1 MGSRV
6 LSFERIRKVIV
17 IGLDGLD
24 PKIVE
29 TLIAAGELPALAKLS
44 AQGGYTRLA
53 TTYPPQTPVAW
64 STFATGV
71 NPGGHG
77 IFDFIRRRPET
88 YLPDLALN
96 QYEQK
101 NAFSPPKAVNLR
113 RGDPVWSRLSRAG
126 IGSTIVRHPCTYPP
140 DEFQG
145 TMLSGMG
152 TPDLR
157 GGLGTSTFYTQT
169 RDVRPRESENV
180 VTLEFDDHDV
190 AATNVLGPRKPRT
203 HESMLFPI
211 KVHVNRAA
219 RTATIRCEG
228 SPRELTVAQGAW
240 SEWLRVKFKAGLL
253 QSIWGIVRFRLIAVD
268 PVVELYASPVNF
280 DPDAP
285 LFPIGFPAAYP
296 KELAEAIGLYY
307 TTGMVEDHAGLDN
320 ERIDEAAFLDQC
332 AIVRSERERMATR
345 ELERF
350 DQGLFYC
357 LFDTPDRVQ
366 HMFWRFR
373 ERDHPANRGRNAVEF
388 AATIDDEYRAA
399 DRAVARLVEFADD
412 RTLVV
417 ALSDHGFSSFQ
428 RGVNINTWLY
438 GNKLLF
444 LKDGVRPG
452 EGAGDM
458 FKSVDWTRTKA
469 YAVGLSGI
477 YLNIEGREKFGVVK
491 ADDARGLAAAIA
503 EALSGFVDAERGT
516 VAIRSASPR
525 DQIYSGPYVQNAPDL
540 VVNYSAGYR
549 VSWSSS
555 LGGFGTTLVE
565 DNIKK
570 WSGDHIIDPALV
582 PGVLL
587 MNRPFR
593 REGASLVD
601 LAPTILHALGAE
613 VDRDLEGSSL
623 LS

>member
-1 MGSRV
+1 MGSNV
-6 LSFERIRKVIV
+6 LSLERIRKVIV

-126 IGSTIVRHPCTYPP
+126 IGSAIVRHPCTYPP

-190 AATNVLGPRKPRT
+190 AATNVLGPRKPKTR
-203 HESMLFPI
+203 ESMLFPI

-228 SPRELTVAQGAW
+228 SPRELTVSQGAW

-253 QSIWGIVRFRLIAVD
+253 QSIAGIVRFRLIAVE
-268 PVVELYASPVNF
+268 PAVELYASPVNF
-280 DPDAP
+280 DPEAP

-296 KELAEAIGLYY
+296 KELADAIGLYY

-320 ERIDEAAFLDQC
+320 ERIDETAFLDQC
-332 AIVRSERERMATR
+332 AIVRAERERMAVR

-350 DQGLFYC
+350 SEGLFYC

-373 ERDHPANRGRNAVEF
+373 EPDHPANRGRNSTAF

-399 DRAVARLVEFADD
+399 DRAVSRLVEYADD

-417 ALSDHGFSSFQ
+417 ALSDHGFSSFR
-428 RGVNINTWLY
+428 RGVNLNTWLY
-438 GNKLLF
+438 ENDLLH

-452 EGAGDM
+452 ADAGDM

-503 EALSGFVDAERGT
+503 ERLTGFVDAERGE

-570 WSGDHIIDPALV
+570 WSGDHIIDPSLV

-593 REGASLVD
+593 RDGASLVD
-601 LAPTILHALGAE
+601 LAPTILHALGAS